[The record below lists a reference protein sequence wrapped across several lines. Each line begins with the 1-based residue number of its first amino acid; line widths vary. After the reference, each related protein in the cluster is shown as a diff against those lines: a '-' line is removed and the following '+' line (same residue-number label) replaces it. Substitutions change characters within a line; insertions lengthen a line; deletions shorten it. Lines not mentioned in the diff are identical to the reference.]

1 MTTKLKEFHDTV
13 AKLGEDAVFQAFPS
27 KILEI
32 HQMIQ
37 TTFFDIPST
46 DTTIYPP
53 PVPIS
58 NDVTYEASF
67 KKRKRSSEG
76 GGGDEHARVSNDST
90 GARFPQLVH
99 SNSHIQNVHEI
110 IKRQCEDLVTLTDQV
125 KLWVTLAI
133 PKIEDGDNFG
143 VQVQEE
149 VLGELQRAQE
159 SAFNLRDTARQD
171 YLARAKICSKL
182 IKYPNVEDYSLALK
196 EHDDKQQYLANQHL
210 RDIRNM
216 YATLTDVLH
225 KNISKIR
232 APKANN
238 TAGLY

>member
-1 MTTKLKEFHDTV
+1 
-13 AKLGEDAVFQAFPS
+13 
-27 KILEI
+27 
-32 HQMIQ
+32 MIQ
-37 TTFFDIPST
+37 TTSNPNSPLHIPSST

-53 PVPIS
+53 PAPIS
-58 NDVTYEASF
+58 NDVTYEASS
-67 KKRKRSSEG
+67 KKRKRLSEG
-76 GGGDEHARVSNDST
+76 GGSDEHARVSNDST

-99 SNSHIQNVHEI
+99 SNAHIQNVHEI

-232 APKANN
+232 VPKANN